1 MKLQTLPGGD
11 TLHHYKKSLVLCF
24 AGPRDVLS
32 TGPIGGGFRTDL
44 QAVFNNDCNPGAGMS
59 CELRADTYEEHMEL
73 TALTDLGL
81 NPKLCTGL
89 STAASMEN
97 VAIRSMSF
105 EDFTVTAIVTGG
117 IRVNGSRVGDPAVWH
132 EKSGLSHAV
141 KPGTINILLHIDAA
155 LSPGALAR
163 ALVTCTEAKTA
174 ALQELL
180 APSRYSHGIATGS
193 GTDGTI
199 IIANPL
205 SPTYLTNAGKH
216 CKLGEYIGKTVKEAV
231 KEALNRQSGLCPAFQ
246 HDIRNRMDRFGVT
259 EDSLWETYHQLLLKK
274 GGMISPFARA
284 EFADRLDHLCREDAL
299 VTYTSLYAH
308 LLDQLEWGLLSP
320 EETFPAGKQLLTLA
334 GLSTENYLSCPAGQ
348 DPVMQMSENY
358 RECLAATLQ
367 Y

>member
-1 MKLQTLPGGD
+1 MKLLELPGGD
-11 TLHHYKKSLVLCF
+11 KLHHYKKSLVLCF

-73 TALTDLGL
+73 LALTDLGL
-81 NPKLCTGL
+81 DPKHCTGL
-89 STAASMEN
+89 ATAASMYN
-97 VAIRSMSF
+97 VAIHSMSY

-117 IRVNGSRVGDPAVWH
+117 IRINGSRAGDPAIWH
-132 EKSGLSHAV
+132 EKAGISHSTS
-141 KPGTINILLHIDAA
+141 PGTINIILHIDAA

-163 ALVTCTEAKTA
+163 ALVTCTEAKAA

-199 IIANPL
+199 LVANPL
-205 SPTYLTNAGKH
+205 SSTYLTNAGKH
-216 CKLGEYIGKTVKEAV
+216 CKLGEYIGITVKAAV
-231 KEALNRQSGLCPAFQ
+231 KEALERQSGLNPEFQ

-259 EDSLWETYHQLLLKK
+259 EDALWMAYQELSAERS
-274 GGMISPFARA
+274 IPVSPFARA
-284 EFADRLDHLCREDAL
+284 EFTDRLEHICREDTL

-308 LLDQLEWGLLSP
+308 LLDQLEWNLLTPEEAFPVGQRLLS
-320 EETFPAGKQLLTLA
+320 LA
-334 GLSTENYLSCPAGQ
+334 GLSTRRYHSYTSERNIISQMAENYL
-348 DPVMQMSENY
+348 Y
-358 RECLAATLQ
+358 CLADHL
-367 Y
+367 

>member
-59 CELRADTYEEHMEL
+59 CEMRADTYEKHMEL

-81 NPKLCTGL
+81 NPKHCTGL
-89 STAASMEN
+89 STAASMVN
-97 VAIRSMSF
+97 VAIRSMHY

-117 IRVNGSRVGDPAVWH
+117 IRVNASRVGDPAVWH
-132 EKSGLSHAV
+132 EVAGISHSTTL
-141 KPGTINILLHIDAA
+141 GTINIILHIDAA

-199 IIANPL
+199 LIANPL
-205 SPTYLTNAGKH
+205 SSTYLTNAGKH
-216 CKLGEYIGKTVKEAV
+216 CKLGEYIGLTVKEAV
-231 KEALNRQSGLCPAFQ
+231 KEALDRQTFLNPYFQ
-246 HDIRNRMDRFGVT
+246 HDILNRMDRFGIT
-259 EDSLWETYHQLLLKK
+259 EDTLWESYRHLVLEKRDN
-274 GGMISPFARA
+274 ISPFARA
-284 EFADRLDHLCREDAL
+284 EFEDRLHHICRENTL

-308 LLDQLEWGLLSP
+308 LLDQLEWELLSP
-320 EETFPAGKQLLTLA
+320 EEAFPAGEKLLTLA
-334 GLSTENYLSCPAGQ
+334 GFSTEWYRPCPDSQ
-348 DPVMQMSENY
+348 DPVTQMSENY
-358 RECLAATLQ
+358 RDCLAVSIFR
-367 Y
+367 